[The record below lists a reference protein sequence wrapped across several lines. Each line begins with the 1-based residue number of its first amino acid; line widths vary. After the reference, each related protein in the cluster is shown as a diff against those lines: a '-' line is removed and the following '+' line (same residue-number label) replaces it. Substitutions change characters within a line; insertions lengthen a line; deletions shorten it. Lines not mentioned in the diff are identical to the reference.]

1 MKKQKTKNVAM
12 RQEMVDPASL
22 KAHPMNA
29 SLFGRSNNYDRLL
42 ESMRKE
48 GFRSQ
53 YPITC
58 NEKNTII
65 MGHTRGQAA
74 IELGI
79 KEVPVIRISSTLP
92 EDEVLRL
99 MIEDN
104 LCRPAEWR
112 QLSPLDKYVL
122 ATRLEET
129 RPEYRGGNQK
139 NISGRKTEIPKD
151 GWLAKQ
157 VGLCPKYISNLRVS
171 IEGICEGI
179 SKTHPEVK
187 GLKPYEQIA
196 FILKND
202 LSQDLADLQTGA
214 LKIGALYK
222 KYKKAKEVGNTYSK
236 PRREKE
242 EHAGTSEKKDDYSCW
257 LMKTL
262 SHFRKEPPTLERI
275 KISVDLLTSE
285 DIDSL
290 RSLSRFIQGI
300 FDLKKEQDR
309 ISAMKDINQMSI
321 PGLEG

>member
-1 MKKQKTKNVAM
+1 MKRQKTKNTSM

-22 KAHPMNA
+22 KAHPLNS
-29 SLFGRSNNYDRLL
+29 SLFGRSNNYERLL
-42 ESMRKE
+42 ESMKE
-48 GFRSQ
+48 GFLQQ

-58 NEKNTII
+58 NDKGDII
-65 MGHTRGQAA
+65 MGHTRVQAA

-79 KEVPVIRISSTLP
+79 KKVPVVRIPSLP

-122 ATRLEET
+122 ATRLEEI
-129 RPEYRGGNQK
+129 RPEYRGGSQKNK

-151 GWLAKQ
+151 SWLAKQ

-171 IEGICEGI
+171 IDGICEGI
-179 SKTHPEVK
+179 SETHPEVK
-187 GLKPYEQIA
+187 DFKPYEQIA

-222 KYKKAKEVGNTYSK
+222 KYKKAKEAENTYSK

-242 EHAGTSEKKDDYSCW
+242 EHAGTSEKKDDHFYW
-257 LMKTL
+257 LINTL
-262 SHFRKEPPTLERI
+262 SHYRKEPPTPEMI

-300 FDLKKEQDR
+300 LDLKKEQDR
-309 ISAMKDINQMSI
+309 ISAMNDINQMSI

>member
-1 MKKQKTKNVAM
+1 MKKQKAKNVAM
-12 RQEMVDPASL
+12 WQEMVDPASL
-22 KAHPMNA
+22 KAHPMNS
-29 SLFGRSNNYDRLL
+29 SLFGCSNNYERLL
-42 ESMRKE
+42 ESMRKD

-58 NEKNTII
+58 TDKGIII
-65 MGHTRGQAA
+65 MGHTRVQAA

-79 KEVPVIRISSTLP
+79 KKVPVVRIPSTLP

-179 SKTHPEVK
+179 SETHSEVK

-196 FILKND
+196 FILKNG
-202 LSQDLADLQTGA
+202 LSKDLADLQTGS
-214 LKIGALYK
+214 LKIGVLYK
-222 KYKKAKEVGNTYSK
+222 KYKKTKEVGNTYSK
-236 PRREKE
+236 PRHKKE
-242 EHAGTSEKKDDYSCW
+242 EHAGTSKKTEDHSWW
-257 LMKTL
+257 LTNIISLYKKESSTPEMIKK
-262 SHFRKEPPTLERI
+262 SVHFM
-275 KISVDLLTSE
+275 TSE
-285 DIDSL
+285 DIESL
-290 RSLSRFIQGI
+290 RSVLKFIQGI
-300 FDLKKEQDR
+300 LDLKKEQDR